1 MRENHT
7 FVLKKWITLM
17 MNHINSYKRK
27 ALFGKSAFELVKAV
41 LPEDFFILLGLEEI
55 SPEKIVLRPSLF
67 NKGKDR

>member
-1 MRENHT
+1 
-7 FVLKKWITLM
+7 M

>member
-1 MRENHT
+1 
-7 FVLKKWITLM
+7 